1 MEKDIEDIIQKAV
14 PKEELGK
21 LIQELKMNQRQAEAL
36 LTMVVKLATT
46 VTSEVLKKLGLIKD
60 KPKPKKELVCFRCQQ
75 KGHLARACTNP
86 AVCKHCSQN
95 HLTRDCPQS
104 LCEKCHKKHPKG
116 HCKKTDVYCK
126 ICSVWGLHKAENCPN
141 KGLVSRLKRLEKIL
155 PRSRP
160 KSTRFPRREKK
171 GQFPKRGRG
180 RGRGRQANPGP
191 VRVAE
196 PMDQS

>member
-1 MEKDIEDIIQKAV
+1 MDKDIEDIIQKAV
-14 PKEELGK
+14 PKNELQK
-21 LIQELKMNQRQAEAL
+21 FIQVLSFNQQQAEAL
-36 LTMVVKLATT
+36 LTVVVKIATT
-46 VTSEVLKKLGLIKD
+46 VTSEVLKKQGLIKD

-75 KGHLARACTNP
+75 TGHLARACTNP

-95 HLTRDCPQS
+95 HLTRDCPKS

-126 ICSVWGLHKAENCPN
+126 VCSVWGLHKAENCPN
-141 KGLVSRLKRLEKIL
+141 KGLVGRLKKLEKIL

-160 KSTRFPRREKK
+160 KSTRFLRREKK

-180 RGRGRQANPGP
+180 RGRGRQANPRPVPGP
-191 VRVAE
+191 V
-196 PMDQS
+196 PMDPS